1 VIHRTAGLLLVLV
14 TVTTAACEPHHP
26 RASPATSTSTAP
38 ATTSSSTIPVRETT
52 ATARIVL
59 GNQTRDVRA
68 MTAATSGI
76 WVVAERLGRDELVRS
91 DSATNRRAPRVLIG
105 LVGPAVAVGAGA
117 IWVLNGSG
125 ACVKY
130 HCTTEFPPAGPGFP
144 EENSVYRIDPNSG
157 RVGARIALDDPQ
169 SIAVSEGAVWVA
181 GGPKLFRIDP
191 RRNRVTATIALPSE
205 GPFGPYLIPAFGAG
219 SLWVCAPLSTPGQPS
234 VVYRINPSNN
244 AVVATI
250 NIATG
255 PCGAIT
261 VVGNAVWVVR
271 GESRTVMQ
279 IDPLSNRVARELP
292 YSSTSVARS
301 IAVVGRDIW
310 LGTDTGLLRLDQETG
325 VVEQRSSV
333 SGVVAADSSGI
344 WVGTSGEILRFPTT

>member
-1 VIHRTAGLLLVLV
+1 
-14 TVTTAACEPHHP
+14 
-26 RASPATSTSTAP
+26 
-38 ATTSSSTIPVRETT
+38 
-52 ATARIVL
+52 
-59 GNQTRDVRA
+59 
-68 MTAATSGI
+68 MTAASSGI
-76 WVVAERLGRDELVRS
+76 WVVAERPGRLDELVRI
-91 DSATNRRAPRVLIG
+91 DPATNRIAKRVQIG
-105 LVGPAVAVGAGA
+105 LVGGAVAVGAGA
-117 IWVLNGSG
+117 VWVLNGSG
-125 ACVKY
+125 ACVEY

-144 EENSVYRIDPNSG
+144 EENSVYRIDLNSG
-157 RVGARIALDDPQ
+157 RVGARIALDAPGA
-169 SIAVSEGAVWVA
+169 IIVGEGAVWVA
-181 GGPKLFRIDP
+181 GSRKLYRIDP

-205 GPFGPYLIPAFGAG
+205 GPYGPYLIPAFGAG
-219 SLWVCAPLSTPGQPS
+219 SLWVCGSAPGQPS
-234 VVYRINPSNN
+234 STVVYRINPSNN

-261 VVGNAVWVVR
+261 VAGNALWVVPS

-310 LGTDTGLLRLDQETG
+310 LDTDTGLLRLDQETG

-344 WVGTSGEILRFPTT
+344 WVGTSSGEILRFPTT

>member
-1 VIHRTAGLLLVLV
+1 
-14 TVTTAACEPHHP
+14 
-26 RASPATSTSTAP
+26 
-38 ATTSSSTIPVRETT
+38 
-52 ATARIVL
+52 
-59 GNQTRDVRA
+59 

-76 WVVAERLGRDELVRS
+76 WVVAERPFGLLDELVRI
-91 DSATNRRAPRVLIG
+91 DPATNRIAKRVQIG
-105 LVGPAVAVGAGA
+105 LVGNAVAVGAGA
-117 IWVLNGSG
+117 IWVLNESG
-125 ACVKY
+125 ACVEY

-157 RVGARIALDDPQ
+157 RVGARIALDAPGA
-169 SIAVSEGAVWVA
+169 IIVGEGAVWVTSSR
-181 GGPKLFRIDP
+181 KLYRIDP
-191 RRNRVTATIALPSE
+191 RTNRVTATTALPSE
-205 GPFGPYLIPAFGAG
+205 GPYGPYLIPAFGAG

-234 VVYRINPSNN
+234 STVVYRINPSNN

-250 NIATG
+250 NIAMG

-261 VVGNAVWVVR
+261 VAGNAVWVVPS

-310 LGTDTGLLRLDQETG
+310 LGTDRGLLHLDQETG